1 MNSSDNHGI
10 EAGSFSATSV
20 SAASDGNL
28 LTRSARALGTAA
40 AAALLG
46 ALMGCSTTQPTLPS
60 VDDTQRRPVNS
71 AAALELLTCRAE
83 TQALRLN
90 LNDPAH
96 AAMRGG
102 ACTGVPAPAS
112 GAKPDAGPKAS
123 PGSSRAVFEFEAG
136 KTELVLD
143 DSTRQVLRRAA
154 QNADVVLVHAAG
166 NSLAIDGESDQTGNA
181 QAHRQGQAEAHL
193 QAQAQAQANAQA
205 AARALVAAGIEPQ
218 KLRVSWSVIDAGPAQ
233 ASSAKQTGGT
243 VEVEFVERA
252 TRLLFSKPVDLTTP
266 PAVTQPAAPP
276 TDSVKPAVAAL
287 QVTRHVH
294 VHPTGGPANKKN

>member
-1 MNSSDNHGI
+1 MNLSDTHAIKSGN
-10 EAGSFSATSV
+10 FSATSV
-20 SAASDGNL
+20 SAASDGKL
-28 LTRSARALGTAA
+28 LTRSARALSAAA

-46 ALMGCSTTQPTLPS
+46 VLMGCSTTQPTLPT

-83 TQALRLN
+83 AQALRLN
-90 LNDPAH
+90 MIDPAH
-96 AAMRGG
+96 AGTRGG
-102 ACTGVPAPAS
+102 ACSGVPAPAS
-112 GAKPDAGPKAS
+112 GAKTDAGPKAS
-123 PGSSRAVFEFEAG
+123 SGSSRAVFELEAG

-143 DSTRQVLRRAA
+143 DATRQVLRRAA

-166 NSLAIDGESDQTGNA
+166 SSLAIDVESDQQGNA
-181 QAHRQGQAEAHL
+181 PAHRQGQAEAHV
-193 QAQAQAQANAQA
+193 QAQAQAQA
-205 AARALVAAGIEPQ
+205 AARALVAVGVEPQ
-218 KLRVSWSVIDAGPAQ
+218 KLRVSWSVVDSGQ
-233 ASSAKQTGGT
+233 TQGSRAKQTGGT

-252 TRLLFSKPVDLTTP
+252 TRLLFSKPVDQTPP

-287 QVTRHVH
+287 HVTGHVH